1 MNKKTTLLVG
11 AAATALALTTVVLAG
26 LGSKGFLLSADTEP
40 GGSIT
45 IDATLLD
52 CPFQE
57 GEFQAESKEGNLFRF
72 NSAQMTM
79 NDGVF
84 TIEDQGSFRNVDDL
98 NGLYKLEITFT
109 ESATIH
115 LTYGSDAYGTAEE
128 TVDVTGGFN
137 TIKFNK
143 FDPQWAMIAAD
154 GSDLKFSKIVFYY
167 SCIADTPEGNIYGAQ
182 TRAFGDWE
190 ASCSGLIA
198 PTGTKL
204 SEIDPSA
211 FLFETSSGSIEGSEI
226 SDFQVAYSDID
237 SATVVDGF
245 YQVSVSFVYNE
256 VNYSGSGMEL
266 LGYSSSDT
274 KINTTHLSN
283 PYVRQRATDDIP
295 EGFMVHVNA
304 SCNLKDEGESI
315 LREFYLN
322 KDVQVTEEMVVS
334 LEPGAFTVL
343 GQHSMVLNVYGVNLN
358 PYYDVYNPEI
368 NNISGVH
375 WKEGTLEVDE
385 GTTTDQFLAYVTGKT
400 FRIDYYEDDKSLPH
414 ETTLGEENFSL
425 KGNEFDGSSLQVL
438 VPLTYTTY
446 SGYLEVKVNKAPGTL
461 ITEYHNDDGV
471 SFMGVM
477 GGIIYRIALFDN
489 GVATL
494 YPSKEGGDGTDVT
507 YSLDGTTLTLYLGGT
522 PFLFT
527 IDEENKTFENY
538 TSSATLLY
546 ALKVDFSAFDGAGT
560 GLYDGRMYDDNTV
573 AFDVAP
579 GMTVTCPFT
588 FDPSDNTIIYFNFMN
603 ADCIGTI
610 DYGNLK
616 MVVTKA

>member
-57 GEFQAESKEGNLFRF
+57 GEFQAESKKGNLFSF
-72 NSAQMTM
+72 NSDKMTM
-79 NDGVF
+79 SDGVF
-84 TIEDQGSFRNVDDL
+84 TIEDQGSFWNDDVL
-98 NGLYKLEITFT
+98 NGLYKLEVTFT
-109 ESATIH
+109 ESATVH
-115 LTYGSDAYGTAEE
+115 LIYGSDAYGVEE
-128 TVDVTGGFN
+128 EMVDVTGGLN

-143 FDPQWAMIAAD
+143 FDPQWAMIGAD

-182 TRAFGDWE
+182 TRTFGDWE

-198 PTGTKL
+198 PTGTLL

-211 FLFETSSGSIEGSEI
+211 FLFETSSGSIEGSGI
-226 SDFQVAYSDID
+226 SNFQVSYSNID
-237 SATVVDGF
+237 SATVVDDT

-266 LGYSSSDT
+266 LGYSNSDT
-274 KINTTHLSN
+274 TINTAYLPKS
-283 PYVRQRATDDIP
+283 YVRQQATDDIP
-295 EGFMVHVNA
+295 EGFMVHLNA

-315 LREFYLN
+315 LKEFYLN
-322 KDVQVTEEMVVS
+322 KDVQLTDEMVVS

-368 NNISGVH
+368 NNISGINCYD
-375 WKEGTLEVDE
+375 GSLEVDE
-385 GTTTDQFLAYVTGKT
+385 GTTTDEFLALIATKT
-400 FRIDYYEDDKSLPH
+400 FHINYYEDDKSLPH
-414 ETTLGEENFSL
+414 ETTLGAENFSL

-438 VPLTYTTY
+438 VPLTYETY
-446 SGYLEVKVNKAPGTL
+446 SGYLEVRVNKAPGTL
-461 ITEYHNDDGV
+461 IAEYHNDEGV
-471 SFMGVM
+471 SFMGGV
-477 GGIIYRIALFDN
+477 IYRIALFDN

-494 YPSKEGGDGTDVT
+494 YRNKTGDYSTDVT
-507 YSLDGTTLTLYLGGT
+507 YSLDGTTLTLYLQST

-527 IDEENKTFENY
+527 IDEENHTFENY
-538 TSSATLLY
+538 ASSATVLY
-546 ALKVDFSAFDGAGT
+546 SFKVDFSAFGGGAT
-560 GLYDGRMYDDNTV
+560 LYDGRMYDDNTV
-573 AFDVAP
+573 AFDVGP

-588 FDPSDNTIIYFNFMN
+588 FDPSDNTIIYFNFMG
-603 ADCIGTI
+603 ADAVGTI
-610 DYGNLK
+610 DYGNLT
-616 MVVTKA
+616 MVVAPVK